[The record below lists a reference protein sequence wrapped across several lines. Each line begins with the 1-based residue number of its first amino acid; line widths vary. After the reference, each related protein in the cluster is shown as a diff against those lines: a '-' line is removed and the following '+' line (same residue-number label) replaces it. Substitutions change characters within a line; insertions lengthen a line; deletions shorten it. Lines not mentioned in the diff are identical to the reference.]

1 MAPNQANTNKSKGIA
16 NQDPLVSPK
25 HPFDLAVEQAT
36 KADWA
41 AATLKPFK
49 PTLKQM
55 EAVKS
60 AVLGSSPAT
69 KGDGTK

>member
-1 MAPNQANTNKSKGIA
+1 MASNQANTNHSKGVGQ
-16 NQDPLVSPK
+16 QDSPASPK

-41 AATLKPFK
+41 AAALKPFK
-49 PTLKQM
+49 PTAKQQ
-55 EAVKS
+55 EALKS